1 MTNNTKP
8 SYDDLPASVKTGLS
22 KAAWDQYEP
31 GASSPTNAL
40 VPNIFD
46 EKGGMD
52 LFTKLLKEGALR
64 VDGQVEDGMA
74 SVFCTA
80 LFLLASEEQGAPDI
94 TVYINSPG
102 GSVIAGLAMYDAMR
116 NYPGKITTVVSGMA
130 ASMGSILLAGGDERL
145 ATPNSRVMIH
155 QPSGGGQGTATSTRT
170 NQDLIEDMWDDLTN
184 IYVAHTGVEHE
195 VWDALLRA
203 GDVWLKP
210 EKAKTLNL
218 VRHITEPKKPA
229 PYANMKRKTPRA
241 HFNQDVVPKI
251 LEQVEKRTNSNDNKG
266 FAPAAKPN
274 TP

>member
-1 MTNNTKP
+1 MTKNTKP
-8 SYDDLPASVKTGLS
+8 SYQDLPESVKSGMS
-22 KAAWDQYEP
+22 EAAWNQYQP
-31 GASSPTNAL
+31 GADTPKNAL

-64 VDGQVEDGMA
+64 IDGQVEDGMA
-74 SVFCTA
+74 SVFTTA
-80 LFLLASEEQGAPDI
+80 LFLLEEQGAPDI
-94 TVYINSPG
+94 KVFINSPG

-130 ASMGSILLAGGDERL
+130 ASMGSILLAAGDERL
-145 ATPNSRVMIH
+145 ATPNARVMIH

-195 VWDALLRA
+195 VWDGLLRA

-210 EKAKTLNL
+210 EKAKTLGL
-218 VRHITEPKKPA
+218 VQHITTPKKPA
-229 PYANMKRKTPRA
+229 PFANMKRKTPRA

-251 LEQVEKRTNSNDNKG
+251 LEQVEQRTNSNDNKG
-266 FAPAAKPN
+266 SAPAAKPN